1 MESIII
7 ILGVFG
13 FLLWTIRSPPNPAI
27 VSTMS
32 LSPVDPNSYA
42 RTDLVKTTHV
52 HLEVEVDFQ
61 NQILDGHVILSLE
74 KLDQA
79 ANSVI
84 LDARSLT
91 ITKVTEEASGQ
102 VLDFEYGSP
111 SGFGEKLEIQ
121 LPSSVAP
128 EFRIRVDYRTSPK
141 SSALQWLTPN
151 QTAGKQHPYVFS
163 QCQAIH
169 CRSMLPCQVQKEMN
183 VQNI

>member
-1 MESIII
+1 
-7 ILGVFG
+7 
-13 FLLWTIRSPPNPAI
+13 
-27 VSTMS
+27 MS

-52 HLEVEVDFQ
+52 HLEVEVDFK

-102 VLDFEYGSP
+102 VLDFQYGSP
-111 SGFGEKLEIQ
+111 SGFGEKLEIPRHLMPISLVTHASRP
-121 LPSSVAP
+121 LP
-128 EFRIRVDYRTSPK
+128 RC
-141 SSALQWLTPN
+141 L
-151 QTAGKQHPYVFS
+151 
-163 QCQAIH
+163 
-169 CRSMLPCQVQKEMN
+169 
-183 VQNI
+183 